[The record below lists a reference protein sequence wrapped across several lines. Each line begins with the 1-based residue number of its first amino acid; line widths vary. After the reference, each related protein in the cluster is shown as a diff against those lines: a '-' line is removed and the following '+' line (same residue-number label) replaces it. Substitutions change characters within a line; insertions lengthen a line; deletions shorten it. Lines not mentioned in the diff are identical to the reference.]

1 MSESRASVTRVHAIA
16 VPVRDQERALA
27 FYTNVLGFELRR
39 DAAFGEGNRWIEVGP
54 VGGETTVALPPLR
67 AGGEVGVD
75 TGLRLATTDARSTH
89 EALLAQGVDVDELLE
104 FPGAPPMFSL
114 RDPDGNTLVIVEA

>member
-1 MSESRASVTRVHAIA
+1 MSESRASVTKVHAIV

-27 FYTNVLGFELRR
+27 FDTNMLGFELRR
-39 DAAFGEGNRWIEVGP
+39 DAAFGKGNRWIEVGP
-54 VGGETTVALPPLR
+54 VGGETTLALPPPR
-67 AGGEVGVD
+67 AGGEAGVD

-104 FPGAPPMFSL
+104 FPGAPPTFSL
-114 RDPDGNTLVIVEA
+114 RAPDGNTLVIVEA